1 MTLTL
6 AGCSDMRIEQFQN
19 SAPEF
24 RLERYFDGRVLAWG
38 WFEDRFGNV
47 RRQFFVDIDGQWDG
61 QQLILDESFEYSDG
75 ETEHRTWT
83 ITPDGQGGYRGR
95 AADIVGT
102 AQGQSAGN
110 ALNWRYSMDL
120 KVGDRH
126 WRVQFDDWMLLQ
138 PDGVLLNR
146 ATVSKWGLTL
156 GEVRL
161 FFVKPEDAKQRL
173 RL

>member
-1 MTLTL
+1 
-6 AGCSDMRIEQFQN
+6 MRIEQFQN

-38 WFEDRFGNV
+38 WFEDRFGKV
-47 RRQFFVDIDGQWDG
+47 QRQFFVEIDGQWDG
-61 QQLILDESFEYSDG
+61 QQLILDEAFEYSDG

-83 ITPDGQGGYRGR
+83 ITPDGQGGYLGH

-126 WRVQFDDWMLLQ
+126 WRVHFNDWMLLQ
-138 PDGVLLNR
+138 PGGVLLNR

-161 FFVKPEDAKQRL
+161 FFLKPEDAKQRF